1 MAPVDGEE
9 RPAVPADAY
18 GRRKRQSIPKDRSRT
33 GAVMSI
39 PHSVAD
45 ILDHH
50 VTFQLEC
57 IDRMYLNVY
66 VPKLQCESGVAN
78 FFRIHRGHKFASSAL
93 MDPMTKAFV
102 ASIDQFCKQH
112 EIPVVQFRKG
122 QRKDDVMKEHLAR
135 FDKPEGVVF
144 LGKAQE
150 KTQVFR
156 TEKRRNPETGQTY
169 PWIVR
174 SSAMVNH
181 FYCYCVDREFGPFF
195 LKFCSYFP
203 YNAKL
208 CLNGH
213 EYAKCQLRKE
223 GIGFKAL
230 DNGFVSCQEPERLQT
245 ICDQLGPEQIDA
257 LLRRWLAR
265 LPHPFTPQDRE
276 ASYRYDLSILQAEFS
291 LTEILDRP
299 VSGRMLFEEIIREN
313 LDVGRP
319 DMVQLIF
326 DRRVSKRTPGRFR
339 TRVLTDGVIPSL
351 HIDYKNSRIKQYF
364 KQVPE
369 VREVGAR
376 TETTINNTR
385 DFFIGKRLCNLPALR
400 QIGFSANRRV
410 LEVERLSQ
418 DCAVG
423 EEALLQLNRP
433 VEVNGQRA
441 AALRITDLRVLAL
454 WHLLVWFRLLPCG
467 FANRDLREH
476 LAVLTGQPPNHI
488 TQGKMTYDLRRLR
501 LHGMIERIPKSH
513 RYRVTD
519 FGFRAAL
526 FFTRT
531 HARLYRPG
539 LAEVLPKL
547 PNAPPGHSSLQK
559 QLAKLEAEIADRV
572 REAKLVA

>member
-1 MAPVDGEE
+1 
-9 RPAVPADAY
+9 
-18 GRRKRQSIPKDRSRT
+18 
-33 GAVMSI
+33 MSI
-39 PHSVAD
+39 TQSVAD

-66 VPKLQCESGVAN
+66 VPMLQCESGVAK
-78 FFRIHRGHKFASSAL
+78 FFRCHRGHKFASSAL
-93 MDPMTKAFV
+93 MDPMTKAFI
-102 ASIDQFCKQH
+102 ASMERFAKQ
-112 EIPVVQFRKG
+112 EQIPLVQFHKG

-135 FDKPEGVVF
+135 FEKPEGVVF

-150 KTQVFR
+150 KTPVFR
-156 TEKRRNPETGQTY
+156 TEKRRNPQTGQTY

-181 FYCYCVDREFGPFF
+181 FYCYCVDQDFGPFF

-230 DNGFVSCQEPERLQT
+230 DNGFVSCQDRDRLQT
-245 ICDQLGPEQIDA
+245 ICDQLGPEQIDG

-265 LPHPFTPQDRE
+265 LPHPFTAQDRE
-276 ASYRYDLSILQAEFS
+276 AGYRYDLSILQAEFS
-291 LTEILDRP
+291 LTQILDRP
-299 VSGRMLFEEIIREN
+299 LSARMLFEEIIREN
-313 LDVGRP
+313 LDLGRP
-319 DMVQLIF
+319 DMVQLVF
-326 DRRVSKRTPGRFR
+326 DRRVTKRTPGRFR

-364 KQVPE
+364 KRVPA

-385 DFFIGKRLCNLPALR
+385 DFSIGKRLCNLPALR
-400 QIGFSANRRV
+400 QVGFSANRRV

-418 DCAVG
+418 DCAIG
-423 EEALLQLNRP
+423 EEAMLQLNRP

-441 AALRITDLRVLAL
+441 SALRITDLRVLAL

-467 FANRDLREH
+467 FANRDLREQ
-476 LAVLTGQPPNHI
+476 LAVLTGQQPHHI
-488 TQGKMTYDLRRLR
+488 TPGKMTYDLRRLR
-501 LHGMIERIPKSH
+501 LHGMIERIPKTH
-513 RYRVTD
+513 RYRVTN

-539 LAEVLPKL
+539 FAGVLPKL
-547 PNAPPGHSSLQK
+547 PNAPPGESQLQRH
-559 QLAKLEAEIADRV
+559 LAKIEAEIDRRV
-572 REAKLVA
+572 QDAKLAA